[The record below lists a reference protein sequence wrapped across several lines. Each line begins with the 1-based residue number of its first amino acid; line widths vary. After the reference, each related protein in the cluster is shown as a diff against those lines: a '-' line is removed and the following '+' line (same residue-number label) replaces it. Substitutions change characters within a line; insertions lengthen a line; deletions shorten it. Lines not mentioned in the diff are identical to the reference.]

1 MQRRKTD
8 PVKGK
13 NLHYVCFGMA
23 NSILSA
29 HLLLLLPLLF
39 IGTFAHHPSADGNHP
54 PADGGFPLGFGHA
67 IMGADIGARSS
78 GGHDVVKHEFKT
90 GSIGKWEIHNKN
102 AGVAAMQLQL
112 LPNNKVVWFDTTN
125 LGPSALQFD
134 PPYCRPLPNNAS
146 ITDCFAHAIE
156 YDSVT
161 GHVRPLKVCLYII
174 EPSFS

>member
-1 MQRRKTD
+1 M
-8 PVKGK
+8 KGK
-13 NLHYVCFGMA
+13 NLPYVCFGMA

-54 PADGGFPLGFGHA
+54 PGDGGFPLGFGHA
-67 IMGADIGARSS
+67 IMGADIGATSS
-78 GGHDVVKHEFKT
+78 GGHDVVKHDFKT
-90 GSIGKWEIHNKN
+90 GSIGQWEIHNKN

-134 PPYCRPLPNNAS
+134 PPYCRPILNNAN

-161 GHVRPLKVCLYII
+161 GHVRPLKVCLYNSSIFFLI
-174 EPSFS
+174 CF

>member
-13 NLHYVCFGMA
+13 HLHYVCFGMA
-23 NSILSA
+23 NSILPA
-29 HLLLLLPLLF
+29 HLLLLLLLPLLF
-39 IGTFAHHPSADGNHP
+39 IGTFAHHP
-54 PADGGFPLGFGHA
+54 PADGGFPLGFGHV
-67 IMGADIGARSS
+67 MGFDIGARSS

-90 GSIGKWEIHNKN
+90 GSTGKWEIHNKN

-156 YDSVT
+156 YDAVT
-161 GHVRPLKVCLYII
+161 GHVRPLKVCLYNSSIFFLI
-174 EPSFS
+174 CF